1 VKDRASRT
9 PWPWQERR
17 GLRIYRHAL
26 EQGALIRP
34 LGTTV
39 YFMPPYVIEPEQID
53 LLARVATSGIEI
65 ACA

>member
-1 VKDRASRT
+1 V
-9 PWPWQERR
+9 
-17 GLRIYRHAL
+17 LL
-26 EQGALIRP
+26 RP

-39 YFMPPYVIEPEQID
+39 YFMPPYVIEPAHIE